1 MKSKQKKS
9 HSLSPDAKILMGHTP
24 RGNSQGRQNR
34 LHVNVLALKL
44 EITLFEQGGSTVR
57 ANKQEVEINVP
68 DTQEHYMLF

>member
-1 MKSKQKKS
+1 M
-9 HSLSPDAKILMGHTP
+9 
-24 RGNSQGRQNR
+24 
-34 LHVNVLALKL
+34 NVLALKL